1 MSSSAAEELA
11 KKKARLAELRKAKE
25 ARSSEA
31 TKRAAG
37 APSMDDLLSAAGMPF
52 VQFLSFGVW
61 QGGCFGSLHA
71 CPIGIFETSL
81 SMSPV
86 FVCMHQAFHA
96 SEAD

>member
-37 APSMDDLLSAAGMPF
+37 APSMDDLLTAAGMPS
-52 VQFLSFGVW
+52 VQFLFFGVSGKVAVW
-61 QGGCFGSLHA
+61 QSA
-71 CPIGIFETSL
+71 CMPNRYF
-81 SMSPV
+81 
-86 FVCMHQAFHA
+86 
-96 SEAD
+96 